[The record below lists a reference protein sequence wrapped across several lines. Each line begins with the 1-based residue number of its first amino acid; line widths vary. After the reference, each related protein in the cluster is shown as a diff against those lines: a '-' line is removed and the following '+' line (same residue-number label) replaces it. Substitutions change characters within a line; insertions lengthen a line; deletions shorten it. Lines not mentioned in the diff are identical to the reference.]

1 MKTLDSISYSDNSYN
16 ENDLKKFLTC
26 NNEETYS
33 LNLSNFSSNGK
44 TDGKLE
50 VNSRLKTNIKDKK
63 LLIPDRK
70 NFQDIILSNEEGD
83 KIMKLITPKLNKIK
97 NKEKSLSILLNKG
110 IWK

>member
-1 MKTLDSISYSDNSYN
+1 MKTLDSISYSDNSN
-16 ENDLKKFLTC
+16 DENDLKKFLTC

-63 LLIPDRK
+63 LLAL
-70 NFQDIILSNEEGD
+70 LSLPMAD
-83 KIMKLITPKLNKIK
+83 YKIK

>member
-1 MKTLDSISYSDNSYN
+1 VKTLDSISYSDNSN
-16 ENDLKKFLTC
+16 DENDLKKFLTC

-33 LNLSNFSSNGK
+33 LNLSNFSSN
-44 TDGKLE
+44 GKLE